1 MRKCLWLALLIPAAV
16 AAQSRDDEIR
26 MARSAA
32 PVAVSKD
39 AKVYVV
45 DHGRYVVAVPGHSGE
60 ACMVIRWQGVYAPQ
74 CGDSEA
80 DATVLAVERFRAEQ
94 LLAGR
99 TKAEVEHAISDG
111 WSTGRFRKPARP
123 ALVFMLSSSQQLTD
137 PTGAP
142 IGKWF
147 PHVMIFYPGM
157 KESDVGVV
165 SSSDVNIPGIVE
177 PGMPMSAIVVV
188 AREFVDP
195 APTP

>member
-1 MRKCLWLALLIPAAV
+1 MRKCLWVALLIPAAV

-26 MARSAA
+26 IARSAA
-32 PVAVSKD
+32 PAAVSKE
-39 AKVYVV
+39 AKVYVL

-60 ACMVIRWQGVYAPQ
+60 ACMIIRFPDVFAPE
-74 CGDSEA
+74 CGDAEA
-80 DATVLAVERFRAEQ
+80 DTTVLAVERFRAEQ
-94 LLAGR
+94 RQAGR
-99 TKAEVEHAISDG
+99 TTAEVERAITDG
-111 WSTGRFRKPARP
+111 RRTGRFRSPKRP

-142 IGKWF
+142 IGKWY

-157 KESDVGVV
+157 RDSDMGVV
-165 SSSDVNIPGIVE
+165 GSSDVNIPSVLD
-177 PGMPMSAIVVV
+177 PGMPSSSLVVV